1 MLDLGSGSGLTSAFL
16 AAHWRARV
24 VAADLWGNPTDALGV
39 ARRLGLSAQDVLPV
53 HADACSLPFAEE
65 AFDAVTCIDAYNYFG
80 RDEAFLAQRL
90 LPHVRRGGLVYL
102 AISGLTCDVADFGG
116 ALPSELSCSWTPEQ
130 LEYLWPRG
138 RWERLFAAE
147 GDVRVERIRDL
158 SCNDEAWRDWVA
170 CDNPYAAGD
179 RAAIEAGALAWLT
192 TTEVVLRRL

>member
-1 MLDLGSGSGLTSAFL
+1 M
-16 AAHWRARV
+16 
-24 VAADLWGNPTDALGV
+24 VAADLWGNPTNALGV
-39 ARRLGLSAQDVLPV
+39 AWRLGLTAQDVLPV

-80 RDEAFLAQRL
+80 RDEAFLARHL

-116 ALPSELSCSWTPEQ
+116 ALPPELSCSWTSEQ

-170 CDNPYAAGD
+170 CDNTYAAGD